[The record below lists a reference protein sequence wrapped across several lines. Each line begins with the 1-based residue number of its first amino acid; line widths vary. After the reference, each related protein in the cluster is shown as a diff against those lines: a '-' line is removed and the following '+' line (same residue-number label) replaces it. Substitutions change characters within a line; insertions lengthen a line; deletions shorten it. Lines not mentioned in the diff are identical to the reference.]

1 MKRTAVYIA
10 TTEGPSAI
18 QRITAEDTDVRSV
31 ICLAGKAISLP
42 ISADYDAFVRRP
54 TGIIEDCFGHGAF
67 RADISHPIASG
78 LSWQLG
84 LFAAHAL
91 MDRKTFA
98 SPHESATQVLWVTG
112 EVRRDLEVESV
123 ADVDLKIRQSSD
135 LFHDLLS
142 RNIKLLIAV
151 PAGNHAE
158 AEAALTSVLR
168 TDAGDLQL
176 VSVEH
181 VSDLLNAAGM
191 KHRRQSRRWRVRSPA
206 SFTSRNPSY
215 RAALYGISA
224 VLSLAVLVS
233 GWSSFESPV
242 RLNAV
247 QKKTVPFLPASWRPP
262 GDILV
267 ATAIESRAPAGKPC
281 AAVHLDAVAPS
292 LMRRSVSGQT
302 NMPEIQSTALCDF
315 RYRITNKSDHTST
328 VWVMATR
335 ASASG
340 TQFRLRPVH
349 DAKPLLARGVMELDA
364 RPPRTVAS
372 PLKQDFLLLSLPG
385 GASAGNRLGDLV
397 ARAQAVTSEAELATL
412 LDAAQ
417 RQGASL
423 LRLSQRFTP

>member
-18 QRITAEDTDVRSV
+18 QRITAEDSDVRSV
-31 ICLAGKAISLP
+31 VCLAGKAISLP

-54 TGIIEDCFGHGAF
+54 TGIIEDCFGHSAY

-98 SPHESATQVLWVTG
+98 APGENAAQVLWVTG

-135 LFHDLLS
+135 LFHDLLA

-158 AEAALTSVLR
+158 AKAALTSLLG
-168 TDAGDLQL
+168 TGAGAFQL
-176 VSVEH
+176 VPVEH
-181 VSDLLNAAGM
+181 VSDLLNAAGI
-191 KHRRQSRRWRVRSPA
+191 KHRRQSRSWRVRRPA
-206 SFTSRNPSY
+206 SFTARRPSY
-215 RAALYGISA
+215 RTALYGVSA

-242 RLNAV
+242 HLNAV
-247 QKKTVPFLPASWRPP
+247 QKKTTPLLPASWRPP
-262 GDILV
+262 RGFLA
-267 ATAIESRAPAGKPC
+267 ATAIESRAPEGKPC
-281 AAVHLDAVAPS
+281 AAVHLDAVAPN
-292 LMRRSVSGQT
+292 LMRHIVSGQT
-302 NMPEIQSTALCDF
+302 SMPEIQSTALCDF

-335 ASASG
+335 AAPSG
-340 TQFRLRPVH
+340 TQFRVRPVH
-349 DAKPLLARGVMELDA
+349 DAKPLSARDVLELDA
-364 RPPRTVAS
+364 RPPRRMAS
-372 PLKQDFLLLSLPG
+372 PLKQEFLLLSLPG
-385 GASAGNRLGDLV
+385 GSSAGNGLGDLV
-397 ARAQAVTSEAELATL
+397 ARAQAATSEAALATL